1 MSKNILLI
9 GKIFLVF
16 IVIYIVIA
24 FLYVLFTILES
35 YILKICKC
43 SRTCLNQIFYK
54 KATIIPIE
62 LAIVT
67 QEPINS
73 IATQIYT
80 EKVSIISI

>member
-1 MSKNILLI
+1 MSQSILFI
-9 GKIFLVF
+9 GRIILVF
-16 IVIYIVIA
+16 IIIYIVII
-24 FLYVLFTILES
+24 FLYFLFKTLES

-43 SRTCLNQIFYK
+43 LRTCLNQFFYK

-80 EKVSIISI
+80 EKVSISI